1 MSAPPDKE
9 YTEMNIMMVAA
20 VAGQGVNPALPSQE
34 GMLFCLFLGIAG
46 MMLLTAA
53 GLMVRREA
61 PRGAVRY
68 ARSHRRTNGL

>member
-20 VAGQGVNPALPSQE
+20 VAGHGSNPALPSHE
-34 GMLFCLFLGIAG
+34 GAMFCLFLGIAG

-53 GLMVRREA
+53 ALMVRREA
-61 PRGAVRY
+61 PRCAVRY

>member
-1 MSAPPDKE
+1 
-9 YTEMNIMMVAA
+9 MNIMMVAA
-20 VAGQGVNPALPSQE
+20 AAGHGTNPALPSQE

-53 GLMVRREA
+53 GLMVRREV
-61 PRGAVRY
+61 PRHEVRY